1 MENFINTLPEIIQS
15 IGVILVGWFT
25 YNQYRKNKKTDIEL
39 EKVKEENKIK
49 IQELKDEQERK
60 SRRRN
65 DNSMIIQ
72 GELWDILSELDAD
85 RVYIVQPHPL
95 GNEDSLSVYY
105 EVKRKGVEPMKPHIQ
120 QLAISQVSKFASEL
134 AKNLF
139 KYITD
144 IDSQVQDKYAKA
156 IMSTYGSTG
165 VIVKRLSNNEHDWV
179 GSIFCEFTHDDMP
192 DEKTAQEIMH
202 KAATNIQYILPEY
215 K

>member
-1 MENFINTLPEIIQS
+1 METFINTLPDIIQAL
-15 IGVILVGWFT
+15 GVIILGYFT
-25 YNQYRKNKKTDIEL
+25 YNQYRRNKKTDLEL

-49 IQELKDEQERK
+49 IEELRDEQDRK
-60 SRRRN
+60 NRRRN

-72 GELWDILSELDAD
+72 GELWDILSELNAD

-120 QLAISQVSKFASEL
+120 KMPISQVSKFASEL
-134 AKNLF
+134 AKHLF
-139 KYITD
+139 RYITD
-144 IDSQVQDKYAKA
+144 IDAQVQDKYAKS
-156 IMSTYGSTG
+156 IMSAYGSKG

-192 DEKTAQEIMH
+192 TEEEAHEVMH
-202 KAATNIQYILPEY
+202 RAATNIQYILPEY